1 MQEYIEKVIHIS
13 KIILASGSPRR
24 ASILDQVG
32 ISYDRII
39 PDVDESAYTHLP
51 PSEQVSNLSK
61 AKAVAVLN
69 KGVGY
74 PVVAADTLVCLD
86 RNVLGKP
93 ACREDAFN
101 MLRALSGRWHQV
113 YTGLTVAAGDIIST
127 SYEVTDVRFREL
139 TDREIDEYIAT
150 GEPMDKAGAY
160 GIQGKGALLVERIEG
175 DYYNIVGLPLV
186 RLWVMLKELGVKLGE
201 GVF

>member
-1 MQEYIEKVIHIS
+1 MQYYIEKVIHIS

-24 ASILDQVG
+24 ASLLDQVG

-39 PDVDESAYTHLP
+39 PDVDESAYAHLP
-51 PSEQVSNLSK
+51 PSEQVSHLSK

-69 KGVGY
+69 KGVKY
-74 PVVAADTLVCLD
+74 PVVAADTLVCLE

-93 ACREDAFN
+93 ARREDAFE
-101 MLRALSGRWHQV
+101 MLRTLSGRWHQV
-113 YTGLTVAAGDIIST
+113 YTGLTVAAGDKIST

-175 DYYNIVGLPLV
+175 DYYNIVGLPLM